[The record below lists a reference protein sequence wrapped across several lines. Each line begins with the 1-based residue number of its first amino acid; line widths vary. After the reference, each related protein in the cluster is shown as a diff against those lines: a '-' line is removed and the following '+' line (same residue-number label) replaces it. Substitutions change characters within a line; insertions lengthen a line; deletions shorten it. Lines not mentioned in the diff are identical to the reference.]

1 LFPQAQKT
9 ASMPAE
15 KVALVGSGN
24 WGSAIA
30 TKIGLNVLANPDMF
44 DKEVQMWVFEE
55 YVKLEEGKWIRPARG
70 AKPPEGKT
78 WVDEG
83 YRPLTEV
90 INELNENV
98 IYLPGIKLPKSII
111 AQPDIK
117 KCVTG
122 ATMMVFV
129 IPHNFL
135 APIVPKMEGAF
146 AEGAVGIS
154 LIKGIEFKDSK
165 PILISDLLAAEMAKG
180 PGSPKVD
187 MSVLMGANVANEVAK
202 GDFAEA
208 TVGCT
213 DLTIGNKWVKV
224 FNTPDFKVDPVT
236 DVAGA
241 ELCGALK
248 NVVALGAG
256 FCDGLGFGGNTKA
269 AIIRVGLKEMQK
281 FCEVFYGDR
290 KIKQDT
296 FLESC
301 GLADLVTTC
310 FGGRNRKCA
319 DIFAKMQKEGTPK
332 TWDVIETEELNGQ
345 KLQGTGTS
353 KDVMTCIKAAGKEK
367 DFPLMTQIH
376 AIAFEGAKCET
387 IININPA

>member
-1 LFPQAQKT
+1 
-9 ASMPAE
+9 MPE
-15 KVALVGSGN
+15 KVALIGSGN

-30 TKIGLNVLANPDMF
+30 TKMGINTAACADF
-44 DKEVQMWVFEE
+44 EDDVQMWVYEE

-83 YRPLTEV
+83 YRPLTVV

-98 IYLPGIKLPKSII
+98 VYLPGIPLPKTIV
-111 AQPDIK
+111 ANPDIK
-117 KCVTG
+117 SVVTG

-146 AEGAVGIS
+146 AKGAIGCS
-154 LIKGIEFKDSK
+154 LIKGIEFEKEGAGK
-165 PILISDLLAAEMAKG
+165 PILISDLLKAEMKKAESA
-180 PGSPKVD
+180 PDVE

-208 TVGCT
+208 T
-213 DLTIGNKWVKV
+213 IGTTSKADGLKWCKL
-224 FNTPDFKVDPVT
+224 FNTGDFSVT
-236 DVAGA
+236 AVEDVAGA

-256 FCDGLGFGGNTKA
+256 FSDGLGFGGNTKA
-269 AIIRVGLKEMQK
+269 AIIRIGLKEMQK
-281 FCEVFYGDR
+281 FCDLFYGDR
-290 KIKQDT
+290 GIKNET

-301 GLADLVTTC
+301 GVADLVTTC

-319 DIFAKMQKEGTPK
+319 ELYVKEKGAKAWET
-332 TWDVIETEELNGQ
+332 IEAEELNGQ
-345 KLQGTGTS
+345 KLQGTGTA
-353 KDVMTCIKAAGKEK
+353 KDVMTAIKGKEA
-367 DFPLMTQIH
+367 DFPLFTMIH
-376 AIAFEGAKCET
+376 KIAFEGE
-387 IININPA
+387 PAANLVQIAPTKYY

>member
-1 LFPQAQKT
+1 
-9 ASMPAE
+9 MPAE